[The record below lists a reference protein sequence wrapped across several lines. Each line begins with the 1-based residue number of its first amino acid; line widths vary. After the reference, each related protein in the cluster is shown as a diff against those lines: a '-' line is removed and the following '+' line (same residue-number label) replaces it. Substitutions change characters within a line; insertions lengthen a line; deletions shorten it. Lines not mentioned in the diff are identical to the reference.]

1 MGLAI
6 DAIWNNASRA
16 MGMPLAMSRW
26 PTDAFSTV
34 SPSRHA
40 VASAPAKMPQRLRP
54 SVGLIAPA

>member
-1 MGLAI
+1 
-6 DAIWNNASRA
+6 
-16 MGMPLAMSRW
+16 MGMPLAMSLW

-34 SPSRHA
+34 SPSRHT